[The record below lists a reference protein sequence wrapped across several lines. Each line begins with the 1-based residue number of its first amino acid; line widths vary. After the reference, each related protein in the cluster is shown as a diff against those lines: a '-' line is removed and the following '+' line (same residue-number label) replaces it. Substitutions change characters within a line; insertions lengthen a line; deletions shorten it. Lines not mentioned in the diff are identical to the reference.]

1 MSFCFF
7 AISIAISP
15 SMVAEDRCLA
25 LLDFLGAAFFLALL
39 ALFGCG
45 SESKSPPCLL
55 EVALLAFFLLLL
67 RFALLVF
74 LFPAL
79 AFFRVNLTPRHDVVT
94 VSAAR

>member
-1 MSFCFF
+1 
-7 AISIAISP
+7 
-15 SMVAEDRCLA
+15 MVAEDRCLA
-25 LLDFLGAAFFLALL
+25 LPDFLGAVFFL